1 MDNNGYNNYGNQGGP
16 VNNGGYQGGMPNGNY
31 GYNGGMPQEPKQS
44 SALAIVSLVCGI
56 LSIVCCYC
64 TMGITII
71 PAIVAIICGAIAL
84 KKGQSKGL
92 SIAGLVCGIIGLL
105 LSASM
110 LIYVIFV
117 VGISGLEYMDMLN
130 SYSSYY

>member
-56 LSIVCCYC
+56 LSIVCC
-64 TMGITII
+64 
-71 PAIVAIICGAIAL
+71 
-84 KKGQSKGL
+84 
-92 SIAGLVCGIIGLL
+92 
-105 LSASM
+105 
-110 LIYVIFV
+110 
-117 VGISGLEYMDMLN
+117 
-130 SYSSYY
+130 

>member
-16 VNNGGYQGGMPNGNY
+16 MNNGYQGGMPNGNY

-110 LIYVIFV
+110 LIYVISFEF
-117 VGISGLEYMDMLN
+117 LDYTN
-130 SYSSYY
+130 YYLIVFFFYCC

>member
-16 VNNGGYQGGMPNGNY
+16 MNNGYQGGMPNGNY

-44 SALAIVSLVCGI
+44 NALAIVSLVCGI

-84 KKGQSKGL
+84 KKVQSKGL
-92 SIAGLVCGIIGLL
+92 SIAGLICGIIGLL

-110 LIYVIFV
+110 LSYVIFV